1 MDSSV
6 TEEELVYVSFLLS
19 GKQMLKFL
27 SIEPA
32 KNANTEGI
40 RSCIKEAF
48 ERVEVLD
55 LSKKV
60 IALNVDGA
68 ALRQVYIMM

>member
-1 MDSSV
+1 MDSSIR
-6 TEEELVYVSFLLS
+6 EEELVYVLFLLS

-40 RSCIKEAF
+40 HSCIKEAF

-68 ALRQVYIMM
+68 ALRQVYIMV